1 MNITARA
8 YPGLHPTHQKT
19 LQLLAAGLLL
29 ATASLAHAQYVWK
42 DEKGLKVFSD
52 QPPPPSVPFSHILK
66 VPHTVASQQ
75 AGGDASSPAGF
86 TSLADGSKGQPSI
99 AEQEAAYRKRKADA
113 AIAEQKAA
121 VAAQQKN
128 LVAANCANARQE
140 QATMASGDRVST
152 VDSNGERA
160 YLSDDER
167 AAKLNQARR
176 ALANC
181 Q

>member
-1 MNITARA
+1 
-8 YPGLHPTHQKT
+8 LHPTHQKT
-19 LQLLAAGLLL
+19 LQRLAAGLLL

-52 QPPPPSVPFSHILK
+52 QPPPPSVPFNQILK
-66 VPHTVASQQ
+66 VPHAVSSQSQ
-75 AGGDASSPAGF
+75 SGGDGNGTISSISP
-86 TSLADGSKGQPSI
+86 ADGSKGQPSI

-121 VAAQQKN
+121 VAAQQRS

-167 AAKLNQARR
+167 TAKLNQARR